1 MPLTKTASTFMSLGT
16 AALSDALDKSGAM
29 DHGMRCM
36 SDKSRM
42 AGKAFTVRIHTADIL
57 MVAKALSDCGKGDVL
72 VIDGRGELN
81 TALWGELTTLAA
93 LRKGLAGVVID
104 GAVRDIAAIR
114 RSRFPVF
121 ARAVVPNAGGAEYL
135 GEMNVAVQCGGQVI
149 HPRDWVVGDDDG
161 VVVVPAEQVSR
172 VEERA
177 KQIIKAE
184 KILEQQIRKGAD
196 LGRLL
201 RTHEVI
207 QRKQSEVFIPQL
219 RTAVRRQRSS

>member
-1 MPLTKTASTFMSLGT
+1 MRMTKTAVSLMSFGT
-16 AALSDALDKSGAM
+16 ATLSDALGKSGAM
-29 DHGMRCM
+29 DHGIRSVSANPRM
-36 SDKSRM
+36 S
-42 AGKAFTVRIHTADIL
+42 GQAFTVRIHTADIL
-57 MVAKALSDCGKGDVL
+57 MVAQALSECGKADVL

-114 RSRFPVF
+114 RSPFPVF

-135 GEMNVAVQCGGQVI
+135 GELNVPVQCGGQVI

-161 VVVVPAEQVSR
+161 VVVVPAAQMSR
-172 VEERA
+172 VQERA
-177 KQIIKAE
+177 KQIVQAE
-184 KILEQQIRKGAD
+184 KVLEREIRKGAD

-207 QRKQSEVFIPQL
+207 ERKQSEVFIPQL
-219 RTAVRRQRSS
+219 RSAAQRQRPS